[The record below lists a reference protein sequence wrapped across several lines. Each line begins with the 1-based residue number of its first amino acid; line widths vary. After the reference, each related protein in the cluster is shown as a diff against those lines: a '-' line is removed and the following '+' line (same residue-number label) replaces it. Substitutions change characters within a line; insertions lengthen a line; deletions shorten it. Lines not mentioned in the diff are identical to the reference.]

1 MIYLACNCDPD
12 GSLQGGL
19 CDAQTDVVAG
29 LLSGQCRCK
38 ANVEG
43 ERCDNCRQGYFGL
56 GRGSDGCL
64 RKDPF
69 SISFTGLTT
78 TWEELMCV
86 LLFFLQPV
94 PVTNWARCHEETP
107 VTHTQEAASASASL
121 RDTPATS
128 VW

>member
-1 MIYLACNCDPD
+1 MSLFISAACNCDPS

-19 CDAQTDVVAG
+19 CDARTDVLAG

-64 RKDPF
+64 GKE
-69 SISFTGLTT
+69 SFPIHFNLLTIK
-78 TWEELMCV
+78 WEELM
-86 LLFFLQPV
+86 
-94 PVTNWARCHEETP
+94 H
-107 VTHTQEAASASASL
+107 
-121 RDTPATS
+121 
-128 VW
+128 